1 MILIRHGQSEFNAIF
16 NRTRIDPGIP
26 DPKLTEE
33 GRRQALAAA
42 AALKERGV
50 RQLISSPYTRAIETA
65 TIIASALDL
74 PITIDPVVR
83 ERYAFSCDIG
93 RPAQELAQA
102 WPTLDFSHLPHSWWH
117 DHERH
122 GPEESEGHLH
132 QRGLTFRVQ
141 MASRVDWSVV
151 GVVTHW
157 GFIRALT
164 GRTATN
170 AELVP
175 FDPTV

>member
-26 DPKLTEE
+26 DPRLTTD
-33 GRRQALAAA
+33 GRRQVAAA
-42 AALKERGV
+42 AELLRERGI
-50 RQLISSPYTRAIETA
+50 RHLISSPYTRAIETA
-65 TIIASALDL
+65 TIIAEALAV

-83 ERYAFSCDIG
+83 ERFAFSCDIG
-93 RPAQELAQA
+93 RPATELARH
-102 WPTLDFSHLPHSWWH
+102 WPALDFDHLPHPWWH
-117 DHERH
+117 DTERH
-122 GPEESEGHLH
+122 GPEETEGQLH
-132 QRGLTFRVQ
+132 QRGQSFRVR
-141 MASRVDWSVV
+141 MAARMDWSEV

-164 GRTATN
+164 GRTVTN

-175 FDPTV
+175 FDPTI